1 MYLKKNEL
9 KLKKGEHDSC
19 LFGSFNFKFNI
30 LLNKDQALSEFLNEF
45 KYEQIIKSEEQI
57 SKWLSEFKTLFR
69 NAIKSLYFDLDSKK
83 LDIFLCLIVDNIFL
97 KHRQLFFLKL

>member
-1 MYLKKNEL
+1 MFKKNVDYPFVLFDKLPIPEMYLKKNES
-9 KLKKGEHDSC
+9 KLKKGEHDSF

-69 NAIKSLYFDLDSKK
+69 NAIKSLYFDFDS
-83 LDIFLCLIVDNIFL
+83 NISF
-97 KHRQLFFLKL
+97 